1 MKISD
6 AIWKG
11 LRKQIEDYTEVDQ
24 EITDVTISYQLKP
37 ARTTKNYLRLKVEWK

>member
-6 AIWKG
+6 AIWRG

-37 ARTTKNYLRLKVEWK
+37 NRTNKNFLRLNVEYK